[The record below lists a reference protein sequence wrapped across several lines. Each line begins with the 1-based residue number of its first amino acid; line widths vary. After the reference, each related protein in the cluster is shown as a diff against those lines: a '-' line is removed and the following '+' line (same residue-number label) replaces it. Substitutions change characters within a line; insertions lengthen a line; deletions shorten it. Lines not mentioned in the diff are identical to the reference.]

1 MVAAVNVAVV
11 DDMPLAVGMEEAE
24 IVAAESDEKADVEP
38 SVDTETDDEATDVE
52 SAEEQDLA
60 INEAQQASLDDTS
73 SKTYYCPS
81 GRKLGQLGMLLSM
94 SLLRRLTN
102 KASSGSMGQQEA
114 AAEADD
120 GTVSLEEVMI
130 NDAQA
135 QAGPQPAGRTRAPPG
150 HAATMESAGY
160 SAEAAEWFAA
170 ATEAELATGCSVRLC
185 GLTDVELLPLH
196 VGVHEP
202 AGGLRW
208 QRAVRQCGTPGC
220 ERDDHHPGL
229 CTSQQVVGSRQRRP
243 SARVV
248 EKETDDKELDAE
260 EQEAA
265 ESYYDA
271 HTLDN
276 DPFPTPPPTEMSILD
291 GLATEEVMIKD
302 AEINDVQ
309 EVQEVEVEVEVEAEE
324 TEAEAQEEE
333 LRNCNCSGSRSSP
346 ASTGKRTR
354 EEGSGSGSTRD
365 GLASEEHAAAT
376 PQAADPVTDLD
387 DNDGDSSIDW
397 EPARGSSSM
406 QGSQRKHPRRGEA
419 SSPASEVTEA
429 KCGVCRWDD
438 DEAGNEILLC
448 DGPSCDAAFHQKYV
462 AALYASQHTS
472 HSICAKALATAPY
485 PGACPRPSTT
495 CLRASGSAPLASS
508 QRA

>member
-102 KASSGSMGQQEA
+102 RASSGSMGQQEA
-114 AAEADD
+114 AVEADN
-120 GTVSLEEVMI
+120 GTV

-135 QAGPQPAGRTRAPPG
+135 QAGPQ
-150 HAATMESAGY
+150 
-160 SAEAAEWFAA
+160 
-170 ATEAELATGCSVRLC
+170 
-185 GLTDVELLPLH
+185 
-196 VGVHEP
+196 P

-220 ERDDHHPGL
+220 ERNDHHPGL
-229 CTSQQVVGSRQRRP
+229 CTNQQVVGQRQRRP

-248 EKETDDKELDAE
+248 AKETDDEESDAE
-260 EQEAA
+260 GQEAA

-276 DPFPTPPPTEMSILD
+276 DPFPTPPPAEMSTVE
-291 GLATEEVMIKD
+291 GLAAEEVMIND